1 MMLAWDCVGAI
12 VTTGGE
18 FIEECDV
25 YTRGGGPL
33 LGVVALGLVLELPG
47 CEPCLEG
54 LSSVVNRQDS
64 YDTSI
69 QWSTK

>member
-1 MMLAWDCVGAI
+1 
-12 VTTGGE
+12 
-18 FIEECDV
+18 V

-69 QWSTK
+69 Q